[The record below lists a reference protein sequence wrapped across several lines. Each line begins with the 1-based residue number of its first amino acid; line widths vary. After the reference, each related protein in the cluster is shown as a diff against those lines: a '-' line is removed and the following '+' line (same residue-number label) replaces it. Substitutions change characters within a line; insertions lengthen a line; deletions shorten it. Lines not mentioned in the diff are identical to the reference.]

1 MTIRALDDETIRQI
15 AAGEVIERPASVVKE
30 LVENSLDAGADRI
43 DVSVDDGGK
52 AGIRVSDNGRGM
64 SPEAV
69 RLAVKKH
76 TTSKI
81 ESLGDLSD
89 LGTLGFRG
97 EALHAI
103 GAVST
108 LTITTRAVDHERGT
122 ELRVSEGAIEAVQ
135 PAGRAPGTTVEVT
148 DLFASMPAREKF
160 LKADATEFDHVNR
173 IVTRYALAN
182 PDVALS
188 LTHNG
193 REVFSTDGRG
203 DLQAALLDVYGRE
216 VASSMIPVDHE
227 GVTGYVSHPETT
239 RSTREYVST
248 YVNGRYVKSSLLRGA
263 VVDAYSRQLAADRYP
278 FAVVFIDLP
287 GDAVDVNVHP
297 RKLEVRFDDE
307 GAVRER
313 VYRAVEEAL
322 LDHGLVRSGAPRG
335 RSAPDDAA
343 VRPEPD
349 PPTATEDLIEDAEP
363 ETLATSGGTDDPAA
377 STSDT
382 WEWAER
388 RFHDQGT
395 QTTLDAEPVD
405 EATPF
410 EQLPAIR
417 VLGQLRDTYVV
428 GAADDGLVLIDQ
440 HAADERVNYER
451 LRAELDGSDSQ
462 ALAEPVVLELT
473 AREAALFPSFQA
485 ALERMGFR
493 AAEIA
498 DRVVEVSA
506 VPAVLDETLD
516 PSLLRDVLSEF
527 VAERSDSS
535 VDEHADALLADLA
548 CYPSITGHTS
558 LTEGSI
564 QRLLEALDGCE
575 NPYACPHGRP
585 TVIEIDAAE
594 IDNRF
599 ERDYPGHAHRRRE

>member
-1 MTIRALDDETIRQI
+1 MTIQELDDETVRQI

-30 LVENSLDAGADRI
+30 LLENSLDAGADRI
-43 DVSVDDGGK
+43 DVSVDRGGQD
-52 AGIRVSDNGRGM
+52 GIRVSDNGEGM

-69 RLAVKKH
+69 RLAIQKH

-81 ESLGDLSD
+81 TSLDDLTELSS
-89 LGTLGFRG
+89 LGFRG

-108 LTITTRAVDHERGT
+108 MTITTRTMDHERGT
-122 ELRVSEGAIEAVQ
+122 ALEVSEGEIESVQ
-135 PAGRAPGTTVEVT
+135 PAGRAPGTTVEVE

-182 PDVALS
+182 PDVAVS

-193 REVFSTDGRG
+193 REVFATGGQG
-203 DLQAALLDVYGRE
+203 DLQAALMDVYGRE
-216 VASSMIPVDHE
+216 VASSMIAVDRD

-239 RSTREYVST
+239 RSTRDYVST

-263 VVDAYSRQLAADRYP
+263 VVDAYRRQLAADRYP
-278 FAVVFIDLP
+278 FAVVFLDLP
-287 GDAVDVNVHP
+287 GDDVDVNVHP

-307 GAVRER
+307 GAIRER

-322 LDHGLVRSGAPRG
+322 LDHGLIRTGAPRG
-335 RSAPDDAA
+335 RSAPAEIDLPDEAA
-343 VRPEPD
+343 APARTD
-349 PPTATEDLIEDAEP
+349 DLIEDAESDQ
-363 ETLATSGGTDDPAA
+363 LATSGGTDQTADAA
-377 STSDT
+377 IDT

-388 RFHDQGT
+388 RFRDPGT
-395 QTTLDAEPVD
+395 QTTLEAEPVE

-410 EQLPAIR
+410 QQLPAIR
-417 VLGQLRDTYVV
+417 VLGQLRDTYVI

-451 LRAELDGSDSQ
+451 LKADLDGSDSQ

-473 AREAALFPSFQA
+473 AREAALFPSFKA
-485 ALERMGFR
+485 ALERVGFR
-493 AAEIA
+493 AVEIG

-506 VPAVLDETLD
+506 VPAVLDEALD
-516 PSLLRDVLSEF
+516 PALLRDVLSEF
-527 VAERSDSS
+527 VADRPDSS
-535 VDEHADALLADLA
+535 VDDHADALLADLA

-558 LTEGSI
+558 LTQGSI
-564 QRLLEALDGCE
+564 QRLLEALDGCD

-585 TVIEIDAAE
+585 TIIEIDADE
-594 IDNRF
+594 IDDRF
-599 ERDYPGHAHRRRE
+599 ERDYPGHAHRRRG

>member
-1 MTIRALDDETIRQI
+1 MTIQELDDETVRQI

-30 LVENSLDAGADRI
+30 LLENSLDAGADRI
-43 DVSVDDGGK
+43 DVSVDRGGK
-52 AGIRVSDNGRGM
+52 DGIRVSDNGEGM
-64 SPEAV
+64 RPEAV
-69 RLAVKKH
+69 RLAIQKH

-81 ESLGDLSD
+81 TSLADLTELSS
-89 LGTLGFRG
+89 LGFRG

-108 LTITTRAVDHERGT
+108 MTITTRAMDHERGT
-122 ELRVSEGAIEAVQ
+122 ALEVSEGEMESVQ
-135 PAGRAPGTTVEVT
+135 PAGRAPGTTVEVE

-182 PDVALS
+182 PDVAVS

-193 REVFSTDGRG
+193 REVFATGGQG
-203 DLQAALLDVYGRE
+203 DLQAALMDVYGRE
-216 VASSMIPVDHE
+216 VASSMIAVDRD

-239 RSTREYVST
+239 RSTRDYVST

-263 VVDAYSRQLAADRYP
+263 VVDAYRRQLAADRYP
-278 FAVVFIDLP
+278 FAVVFLDLP
-287 GDAVDVNVHP
+287 GDDVDVNVHP

-322 LDHGLVRSGAPRG
+322 LDHGLIRTGAPRG
-335 RSAPDDAA
+335 RSAPAEIDLPDEAA
-343 VRPEPD
+343 TPARAD
-349 PPTATEDLIEDAEP
+349 DLIEDAESDQ
-363 ETLATSGGTDDPAA
+363 LATSGGTDQTVDAA
-377 STSDT
+377 VDT

-388 RFHDQGT
+388 RFRDPGT
-395 QTTLDAEPVD
+395 QTTLEAEPVE

-410 EQLPAIR
+410 QQLPAIR
-417 VLGQLRDTYVV
+417 VLGQLRDTYVI

-451 LRAELDGSDSQ
+451 LKADLDGSDSQ

-473 AREAALFPSFQA
+473 AREAALFPSFKA
-485 ALERMGFR
+485 ALERVGFR
-493 AAEIA
+493 AAEIG

-506 VPAVLDETLD
+506 VPAVLDEALD
-516 PSLLRDVLSEF
+516 PALLRDVLSEF
-527 VAERSDSS
+527 VADRPDSS
-535 VDEHADALLADLA
+535 VDDHADALLADLA

-558 LTEGSI
+558 LTQGSI
-564 QRLLEALDGCE
+564 QRLLEALDGCD

-585 TVIEIDAAE
+585 TIIEIDADE
-594 IDNRF
+594 IDDRF
-599 ERDYPGHAHRRRE
+599 ERDYPGHAHRRRG

>member
-1 MTIRALDDETIRQI
+1 MTIQELDDETVRQI

-30 LVENSLDAGADRI
+30 LLENSLDAGADRI
-43 DVSVDDGGK
+43 DVSVDRGGK
-52 AGIRVSDNGRGM
+52 DGIRVSDNGEGM
-64 SPEAV
+64 RPEAV
-69 RLAVKKH
+69 RLAIQKH

-81 ESLGDLSD
+81 TSLDDLTELSS
-89 LGTLGFRG
+89 LGFRG

-108 LTITTRAVDHERGT
+108 MTITTRAMDHERGT
-122 ELRVSEGAIEAVQ
+122 ALEVSEGEMESVQ
-135 PAGRAPGTTVEVT
+135 PAGRAPGTTVEVE

-182 PDVALS
+182 PDVAVS

-193 REVFSTDGRG
+193 REVFATGGQG
-203 DLQAALLDVYGRE
+203 DLQAALMDVYGRE
-216 VASSMIPVDHE
+216 VASSMIAVDRD

-239 RSTREYVST
+239 RSTRDYVST

-263 VVDAYSRQLAADRYP
+263 VVDAYRRQLAADRYP
-278 FAVVFIDLP
+278 FAVVFLDLP
-287 GDAVDVNVHP
+287 GDDVDVNVHP

-322 LDHGLVRSGAPRG
+322 LDHGLIRTGAPRG
-335 RSAPDDAA
+335 RSAPAEIDLPDEAA
-343 VRPEPD
+343 APARAD
-349 PPTATEDLIEDAEP
+349 DLIEDAESDQ
-363 ETLATSGGTDDPAA
+363 LATSGGTDQTVDAA
-377 STSDT
+377 VDT

-388 RFHDQGT
+388 RFRDPGT
-395 QTTLDAEPVD
+395 QTTLEAEPVE

-410 EQLPAIR
+410 QQLPAIR
-417 VLGQLRDTYVV
+417 VLGQLRDTYVI

-451 LRAELDGSDSQ
+451 LRADLDGSDSQ

-473 AREAALFPSFQA
+473 AREAALFPSFKA
-485 ALERMGFR
+485 ALERVGFR
-493 AAEIA
+493 AAEIG

-506 VPAVLDETLD
+506 VPAVLDEALD
-516 PSLLRDVLSEF
+516 PALLRDVLSEF
-527 VAERSDSS
+527 VADRPDSS
-535 VDEHADALLADLA
+535 VDDHADALLADLA

-558 LTEGSI
+558 LTQGSI
-564 QRLLEALDGCE
+564 QRLLEALDGCD

-585 TVIEIDAAE
+585 TIIEIDADE
-594 IDNRF
+594 IDDRF
-599 ERDYPGHAHRRRE
+599 ERDYPGHAHRRRG

>member
-1 MTIRALDDETIRQI
+1 MTIQELDDETVRQI

-30 LVENSLDAGADRI
+30 LIENSLDAGADRI
-43 DVSVDDGGK
+43 DVSVDRGGK
-52 AGIRVSDNGRGM
+52 DGIRVSDNGEGM
-64 SPEAV
+64 TPEAV
-69 RLAVKKH
+69 RLAIQKH

-81 ESLGDLSD
+81 TSLSD
-89 LGTLGFRG
+89 LMELSSLGFRG

-108 LTITTRAVDHERGT
+108 MTITTRARDHERGT
-122 ELRVSEGAIEAVQ
+122 ALEVDEGEVSSVQ
-135 PAGRAPGTTVEVT
+135 PAGRAPGTTVAIEN
-148 DLFASMPAREKF
+148 LFASMPAREKF

-182 PDVALS
+182 PGVSISLS
-188 LTHNG
+188 HNG
-193 REVFSTDGRG
+193 REVFATSGQG
-203 DLQAALLDVYGRE
+203 DLQAALMDVYGRE
-216 VASSMIPVDHE
+216 VASSMIAVDRD

-239 RSTREYVST
+239 RSTRDYVST

-263 VVDAYSRQLAADRYP
+263 VVDAYHRQLAPDRYP
-278 FAVVFIDLP
+278 FAVVFVDLP

-313 VYRAVEEAL
+313 VYRAVEDAL
-322 LDHGLVRSGAPRG
+322 LDHGLIRTGAPRG
-335 RSAPDDAA
+335 RSAPAEIDLPDETGQ
-343 VRPEPD
+343 PER
-349 PPTATEDLIEDAEP
+349 AEDLIEAAEP
-363 ETLATSGGTDDPAA
+363 DRLATSGGTDQTAE
-377 STSDT
+377 TGVDT

-388 RFHDQGT
+388 RFRDPGT
-395 QTTLDAEPVD
+395 QTTLEAEPVE
-405 EATPF
+405 EARPF

-417 VLGQLRDTYVV
+417 VLGQLRDTYVI
-428 GAADDGLVLIDQ
+428 GAAADGLVLIDQ

-451 LRAELDGSDSQ
+451 LKADLDGSDSQ

-473 AREAALFPSFQA
+473 AREAALFPSFKA
-485 ALERMGFR
+485 ALERVGFR
-493 AAEIA
+493 AAEIG

-516 PSLLRDVLSEF
+516 PALLRDVLSEF
-527 VAERSDSS
+527 VADRSESS

-558 LTEGSI
+558 LTQGSI

-585 TVIEIDAAE
+585 TIIEIDGDE
-594 IDNRF
+594 IDDRF